1 MVIIYPY
8 VGSIESFQNLTNF
21 HKKRKI
27 SAATLCLWDKEGVQ
41 QVKDI
46 GTCPGSL

>member
-21 HKKRKI
+21 HKKGKYQLQHSVWGTRKEFN
-27 SAATLCLWDKEGVQ
+27 K
-41 QVKDI
+41 
-46 GTCPGSL
+46 